1 MDEELKKAKVK
12 YEDQY
17 SDEISGK
24 IKDGVITKINND
36 QHRPRWIKRVYY
48 PISIA
53 MIMLILFIGSAFF
66 SPSLAG
72 VVAEFPYLSGF
83 FEEEKSD
90 MEVTKVLEK
99 TLLDIEPN
107 VRGLDSDYEVKQIT
121 VSIIGDESYIQNVK
135 PDIVHEVKEVL
146 THHNYTGFNIRV
158 ERFIPYDDSY
168 NPSEEEKRINKEED
182 QISKELE
189 PLLLE
194 DKYDVLSYGVDI
206 GLKRVV
212 IDIANSESK
221 DDIKE
226 IKSYIKDVLAKYNHE
241 GLVIEETII
250 DMEKRDQADRWT
262 DVISVISDGLEKKSD
277 LNVTEVAY
285 SNNTSSITLYIK
297 TSINSADP
305 EKKDEA
311 KEIVSTIEEF
321 IESEQVAL
329 YVQED
334 PYKLIVEDKDGVVLL
349 ESSRKNS
356 Q

>member
-1 MDEELKKAKVK
+1 MDEELKKAKVN
-12 YEDQY
+12 YEDQF
-17 SDEISGK
+17 SHENSLR
-24 IKDGVITKINND
+24 IKEGVLTKINED
-36 QHRPRWIKRVYY
+36 KHRLRWSKRVYY

-53 MIMLILFIGSAFF
+53 MIMIILFIGSAFF

-72 VVAEFPYLSGF
+72 VLAEFPYLSGF

-90 MEVTKVLEK
+90 MEVTKELEE

-107 VRGLDSDYEVKQIT
+107 IGGLDSDYENKQIT
-121 VSIIGDESYIQNVK
+121 VSIRGDKTYIQNVK
-135 PDIVHEVKEVL
+135 PDIVHEMKDVL
-146 THHNYTGFNIRV
+146 THHNYTGFDIRV

-168 NPSEEEKRINKEED
+168 SLSENEKRIKKEED

-189 PLLLE
+189 SLLIE

-206 GLKRVV
+206 GMKRVV

-226 IKSYIKDVLAKYNHE
+226 IKAYTKDVLTKHNHE
-241 GLVIEETII
+241 ELVIEETII

-262 DVISVISDGLEKKSD
+262 DVISIISDGLEKKSD

-285 SNNTSSITLYIK
+285 SNNSSTITLYIK

-305 EKKDEA
+305 GKKDEA
-311 KEIVSTIEEF
+311 NEIVSTIEEF
-321 IESEQVAL
+321 IDSVQAAP

>member
-1 MDEELKKAKVK
+1 MDEELKKAKLK

-17 SDEISGK
+17 SDKISGK
-24 IKDGVITKINND
+24 IKDGVITKVNND
-36 QHRPRWIKRVYY
+36 HHRRSKRVYY
-48 PISIA
+48 TLSIA
-53 MIMLILFIGSAFF
+53 MIVLILFIGSAFF
-66 SPSLAG
+66 SPSMAG
-72 VVAEFPYLSGF
+72 VLAKFPYLSSF
-83 FEEEKSD
+83 FLEEKSD
-90 MEVTKVLEK
+90 MEVTKELGE
-99 TLLDIEPN
+99 TLLNIEPN
-107 VRGLDSDYEVKQIT
+107 VRGLDSDYEDKQIT
-121 VSIIGDESYIQNVK
+121 VSIKGDEEYIQKVK
-135 PDIVHEVKEVL
+135 SDIVHDLKEVL
-146 THHNYTGFNIRV
+146 THHNYNGFDIRV
-158 ERFIPYDDSY
+158 ERFIPYDDNYSR
-168 NPSEEEKRINKEED
+168 SEDEKRINKEEE
-182 QISKELE
+182 QILKELE

-226 IKSYIKDVLAKYNHE
+226 IKAYIKDVLAKNNHE
-241 GLVIEETII
+241 ELVIEETII
-250 DMEKRDQADRWT
+250 DMEKRDLADRWT
-262 DVISVISDGLEKKSD
+262 DVISIISDGLEKKSD

-297 TSINSADP
+297 TTINSADP

-321 IESEQVAL
+321 IESEQAAP